1 MDKQHQINSLLSANS
16 AIALL
21 SNLFKNKTL
30 VSKFS
35 VKINNH
41 SYNKALKWKLRRC
54 APPLHLARRY
64 ISGE

>member
-1 MDKQHQINSLLSANS
+1 MDKQHQINSLLAANS

-21 SNLFKNKTL
+21 LNLFKNKTP

-41 SYNKALKWKLRRC
+41 SYNKALNWKLRRC
-54 APPLHLARRY
+54 APPLQLARR
-64 ISGE
+64 